1 MEIFILCAAVA
12 YMLTGKFNKDTA
24 QAAYKAGHEPPGLV
38 KARMRHERGGGV
50 RTAAGKPKG
59 RGATRLMI
67 AQRWANACEK
77 AKVKQDD
84 KHRRWRAWFA
94 EQAPQRDEQWRTKQ
108 ANKIAKSERRA
119 EKFARARG
127 LLNPLADRKE
137 RQAWDE
143 NARRD
148 NDTEQTVEQ
157 ARKEAQQLRER
168 EQQANTGEQGAAA
181 KTGGDQ
187 AAAEQTTTKPDGEQ
201 PIEQKPNAAAP
212 AAAAG
217 AAGAAASIPTQNT
230 GTTGG
235 ITVYQ
240 QAVVQLHNHADEVD
254 GYMHALSLLGD
265 EMAGVGWGAEVHGP
279 LTDMRTSLQQV
290 AGRYRDLAERIQQQ
304 GDAVNDAYDDA
315 PWAPDR
321 SVLVQ
326 Q

>member
-1 MEIFILCAAVA
+1 MF
-12 YMLTGKFNKDTA
+12 TGKFNKDTA
-24 QAAYKAGHEPPGLV
+24 QAAYKAGHEPPGVV

-50 RTAAGKPKG
+50 RTPAGTPKG
-59 RGATRLMI
+59 RGATRLML

-77 AKVKQDD
+77 AKDKQDD

-94 EQAPQRDEQWRTKQ
+94 EQAPQRDQQWREKQ
-108 ANKIAKSERRA
+108 ANKIAKSESRA

-127 LLNPLADRKE
+127 LINPLADRTE

-148 NDTEQTVEQ
+148 NDTEQMVEQ

-168 EQQANTGEQGAAA
+168 EQAAA
-181 KTGGDQ
+181 DDPARPLAAVANVGGQQ
-187 AAAEQTTTKPDGEQ
+187 AATEQTTTKPDGEQ
-201 PIEQKPNAAAP
+201 PTEKPDGEQPTEQKPNAAAP
-212 AAAAG
+212 AAG
-217 AAGAAASIPTQNT
+217 GAASIPTQNT

-235 ITVYQ
+235 TTVYQ

-254 GYMHALSLLGD
+254 GYMNALSLLGD

-279 LTDMRTSLQQV
+279 LTDMRNSLQQV
-290 AGRYRDLAERIQQQ
+290 AGRYRDLAERIQKQ

-321 SVLVQ
+321 AVLLQ
-326 Q
+326 S